1 MTDVN
6 INQYLTP
13 ISDETPAGDNLEYE
27 QLFTEL
33 ERQAKGKP
41 EQSLGDAKVDAEPP
55 DWRSVKTNALHLL
68 DRSRDLRLAIFL
80 CRALLNLHGLAGFKQ
95 GLELT
100 QGMLREFWP
109 TLHPQLDPDDDNDPV
124 LRINT
129 LLTLCDREAT
139 LSSLQRAS
147 LASSRIFGDIGLRQ
161 VQIAKGLLSDDGDGE
176 GPDLAA
182 ISATFM
188 DCPIDDLR
196 QTANDLKSCIDA
208 IDSVDAF
215 LGDTLGVSQAPDL
228 SPLKASLTDAEA
240 IVNEYLARRGQDTE
254 QSAEDPADAPQ
265 PQAPSMNG
273 DINSREDATR
283 QMDRIIEY
291 FRKHEPSSPVPLL
304 LQRAKRLATLDFLEI
319 LRDMAPEGLQQARN
333 VGGLDKSGLDED
345 S

>member
-6 INQYLTP
+6 ISQFLTP

-27 QLFTEL
+27 QPFTEL
-33 ERQAKGKP
+33 ERLAKGKP
-41 EQSLGDAKVDAEPP
+41 EQSFGDAKVDAEPP
-55 DWRSVKTNALHLL
+55 DWRSVKSNALTLL
-68 DRSRDLRLAIFL
+68 ERSRDLRLAIFL
-80 CRALLNLHGLAGFKQ
+80 CRALLNLDGVGGLRQ
-95 GLELT
+95 GLQLT
-100 QGMLREFWP
+100 QGLLLEFWP
-109 TLHPQLDPDDDNDPV
+109 TLHPQLDPEDDNDPA

-129 LLTLCDREAT
+129 LQTLCDREAT
-139 LSSLQRAS
+139 LSSLLRTP
-147 LASSRIFGDIGLRQ
+147 LASSRIFGAIGLRQ
-161 VQIAKGLLSDDGDGE
+161 VQIAKGQISDDSAD

-188 DCPIDDLR
+188 DCPIEDLR
-196 QTANDLKSCIDA
+196 QTADDLNGCQQALTGIDN
-208 IDSVDAF
+208 F
-215 LGDTLGVSQAPDL
+215 LNDTLGASQAPDL
-228 SPLKASLTDAEA
+228 CALKTPLTEA
-240 IVNEYLARRGQDTE
+240 LAVVNEYLARRGQDTE
-254 QSAEDPADAPQ
+254 QSTEESAQVPEQ
-265 PQAPSMNG
+265 QAPSMNG
-273 DINSREDATR
+273 EINSREDATR